1 VEFLP
6 DNDAMRRRAAAGQP
20 LTRPE
25 LCVLLAYGKIV
36 VNDEILASDLP
47 DDPLLEAELLR
58 YFPLAMREGF
68 GESIR
73 RHRLRREII
82 SLQVTNSMVNRVGN
96 TFVHDIRERTGAS
109 TADIAR
115 CFSIVRDSFLLRD
128 LWAEIESLDDQLVA
142 PAQTAMLIAT
152 QRLIERGTLWALRGL
167 PRPVDLTRA
176 VDALRPAVAMLA
188 AELEAI
194 LPQGERA
201 AIAERANPFV
211 QAAVPEA
218 LARRVA
224 ALDTLVAAGDIAAL
238 AAIARVAVVDAA
250 RLYFELGARLGFDWL
265 RAAADRLPRESH
277 WQMMAGNA
285 VVDDLATV
293 QRNLAA
299 SALAGA
305 PVDSGSIDVGHLI
318 EAWSGPRHE
327 ALDRVDRVVV
337 DLKSQPALDLA
348 MLTVAANE
356 LRGLATA

>member
-1 VEFLP
+1 ML
-6 DNDAMRRRAAAGQP
+6 D
-20 LTRPE
+20 
-25 LCVLLAYGKIV
+25 
-36 VNDEILASDLP
+36 S
-47 DDPLLEAELLR
+47 ELLR
-58 YFPLAMREGF
+58 YFPWRCARASRAR
-68 GESIR
+68 SIR
-73 RHRLRREII
+73 RHRLRREIVA
-82 SLQVTNSMVNRVGN
+82 LQVTNSMVNRVGS

-115 CFSIVRDSFLLRD
+115 CFSIVRDSFVLRD
-128 LWAEIESLDDQLVA
+128 LWAEIELLDNLLVA
-142 PAQTAMLIAT
+142 AAQTAMLIAT

-167 PRPVDLTRA
+167 PRPFDLTRA
-176 VDALRPAVAMLA
+176 VDALRPAVATLA

-201 AIAERANPFV
+201 AIAERARTFI
-211 QAAVPEA
+211 QAGVPEP
-218 LARRVA
+218 LARRVS

-238 AAIARVAVVDAA
+238 AAISHVTVVDAA
-250 RLYFELGARLGFDWL
+250 RPYFELGARLGFDWL
-265 RAAADRLPRESH
+265 RTAADQLPRETH
-277 WQMMAGNA
+277 WQMMASNA

-305 PVDSGSIDVGHLI
+305 PVDAGALDVTHLI
-318 EAWSGPRHE
+318 EVWSAPRRE
-327 ALDRVDRVVV
+327 ALDRVERVVI